1 MNDVFLNF
9 TVSDAYL
16 NHSNIVVE
24 TYLRNDSV
32 LLEKKHIISRK
43 KIANELIKFDD
54 FLEVNLLKSKKNS
67 LDLTIFIRYADEV
80 IYLKSSDS
88 FATKWFFDNLISNL
102 KEYNNLKNS
111 AEKTKEFNDF
121 LENVNKPLSKEEQ
134 NSLKMKNKFYNHC
147 LNEER

>member
-1 MNDVFLNF
+1 MSDIFLNF

-16 NHSNIVVE
+16 NHSTIVAE
-24 TYLRNDSV
+24 TYLMEDSI
-32 LLEKKHIISRK
+32 LLEKKHVISRK

-67 LDLTIFIRYADEV
+67 LDLTIFIKYNDGV

-102 KEYNNLKNS
+102 KEYNDFKNS
-111 AEKTKEFNDF
+111 AEKTKELNDF
-121 LENVNKPLSKEEQ
+121 LEKMNKPLSKEEQ
-134 NSLKMKNKFYNHC
+134 NSLKKKNKFYNHC

>member
-1 MNDVFLNF
+1 MSDIFLNF

-16 NHSNIVVE
+16 NHSTIVAE
-24 TYLRNDSV
+24 TYLREDSI
-32 LLEKKHIISRK
+32 LLEKKHVISRK

-67 LDLTIFIRYADEV
+67 LDLTIFIRYADGV

-102 KEYNNLKNS
+102 KEYDDFKNS

-121 LENVNKPLSKEEQ
+121 LEKVNKPLSKEEQ
-134 NSLKMKNKFYNHC
+134 NSLKKKNKFYNHC